1 MVSSLYTAAS
11 GMIAEI
17 RRLDVVANNL
27 ANVDTPGFKREGITF
42 SDYFYHT
49 GLIKGSPRSYLPS
62 QERSPSYWFDAQN
75 AVVFPDEHYFS
86 FVPGAVKE
94 TGNPLHVALDGPGFF
109 AVSTPWGTML
119 TRAGNFHV
127 GADGVLKTVDGYPV
141 LGRVAP
147 NMPPEPIVVNPNT
160 PVEITADGWV
170 VQNGNRLFR
179 IEVRDFNGDYN
190 RYLEAF
196 GYNYFRFKDPR
207 NTGTLKPDYRLMV
220 GYVET
225 SNADVVREMVNL
237 ISCMRHY
244 EACQK
249 AVQVTFEDTTS
260 RTINDVGNV
269 GR

>member
-11 GMIAEI
+11 GMISEI

-49 GLIKGSPRSYLPS
+49 GLIKGSPKRFGPYRRDPN
-62 QERSPSYWFDAQN
+62 YWFNAQN

-86 FVPGAVKE
+86 FTPGALKE
-94 TGNPLHVALDGPGFF
+94 TGNPLHAAIDGGGFF
-109 AVSTPWGTML
+109 AVEGPAGTLL
-119 TRAGNFHV
+119 TRAGNFRV
-127 GADGVLKTVDGYPV
+127 GPDGVLKTVDGYPV

-147 NMPPEPIVVNPNT
+147 NMPPEPIVVDPNR

-179 IEVRDFNGDYN
+179 IEVVDFNGDYN
-190 RYLEAF
+190 RYVKAF
-196 GYNYFRFKDPR
+196 GYSYFAFKNPKQR
-207 NTGTLKPDYRLMV
+207 GFSRTDYRLMV
-220 GYVET
+220 GYLET

-237 ISCMRHY
+237 ITCMRHY

-260 RTINDVGNV
+260 RVINDVGNV